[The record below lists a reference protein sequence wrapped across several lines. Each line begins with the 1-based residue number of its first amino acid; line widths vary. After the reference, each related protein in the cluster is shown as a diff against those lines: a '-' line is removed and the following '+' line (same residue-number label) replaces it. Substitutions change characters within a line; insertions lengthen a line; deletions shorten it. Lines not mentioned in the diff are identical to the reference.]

1 MLLLPMRRR
10 ATWIARAKRA
20 RRSDMA
26 EARVVRASE
35 GEVYG
40 NSPLFKHG
48 SLTGAPFD
56 LLVVNL
62 GYREGPPLHV
72 HAEQYDTFYV
82 LEGVVTVQIRD
93 ELIELMPGDFASVP
107 PGVPHTF
114 DNVREDQPAV
124 KVLNIM
130 TPGGL
135 DAFFVKLKE
144 QGAGPGDPAKFVAVA
159 ETCGMKMVGPPIPA
173 AAAAKAAVKRA

>member
-1 MLLLPMRRR
+1 MFMSPMTRR
-10 ATWIARAKRA
+10 AACAACAQRT
-20 RRSDMA
+20 RRSGMA

-62 GYREGPPLHV
+62 PYNSGPPLHV
-72 HAEQYDTFYV
+72 HAEQHDTFYV
-82 LEGVVTVQIRD
+82 LEGVVTVQIGEEIV
-93 ELIELMPGDFASVP
+93 ELNPGDFASVP

-114 DNVREDQPAV
+114 DNLREDQPSV
-124 KVLNIM
+124 KVLNVM

-135 DAFFVKLKE
+135 DGFFVKLKE
-144 QGAGPGDPAKFVAVA
+144 SGAGPDDPAKFVAVA
-159 ETCGMKMVGPPIPA
+159 ETCGMKMVGPPLQ
-173 AAAAKAAVKRA
+173 AAVSAAPSKRR

>member
-1 MLLLPMRRR
+1 
-10 ATWIARAKRA
+10 
-20 RRSDMA
+20 MA

-62 GYREGPPLHV
+62 PYRGGPPLHV
-72 HAEQYDTFYV
+72 HAEQHDTFYV
-82 LEGVVTVQIRD
+82 LEGIVTVQFADRIV
-93 ELIELMPGDFASVP
+93 ELGPGDYASVP

-114 DNVREDQPAV
+114 DNLREDQSTV
-124 KVLNIM
+124 RVLNFM

-144 QGAGPGDPAKFVAVA
+144 QGAGPADPAKFAAVA
-159 ETCGMKMVGPPIPA
+159 ETCGMKMVGPPLA
-173 AAAAKAAVKRA
+173 MGASAG

>member
-1 MLLLPMRRR
+1 
-10 ATWIARAKRA
+10 
-20 RRSDMA
+20 MA

-56 LLVVNL
+56 MLVVNL

-72 HAEQYDTFYV
+72 HAEQHDTFYV
-82 LEGVVTVQIRD
+82 LEGIVTVQIGD
-93 ELIELMPGDFASVP
+93 KIVELAQGDFASVP

-114 DNVREDQPAV
+114 DNLREDQPTV
-124 KVLNIM
+124 KVLNFM

-135 DAFFVKLKE
+135 DGFFVKLKE

-173 AAAAKAAVKRA
+173 GAGTASSKRG